1 MYIFNI
7 HGKKYKVRFTY
18 RMICEGDLL
27 DKVTNIGNVDG
38 EATAKDV
45 MSNLVK
51 TTAELL
57 LAGLQKYHKE
67 EFGYDDEESKHE
79 RVEEM
84 LDLFDDY
91 EDESTDKDPKSAFT
105 LFQDLKTELE
115 NNGFLSALMKSAEE
129 ATQMEQTANQTL
141 TEMKNEP
148 MRTKVIDMTHTEK
161 ES

>member
-1 MYIFNI
+1 MYYFNI

-27 DKVTNIGNVDG
+27 DKVTDIGNFDEQSARG
-38 EATAKDV
+38 ILNKLAR
-45 MSNLVK
+45 

-57 LAGLQKYHKE
+57 LAGLQKYHKD
-67 EFGYDDEESKHE
+67 EFGYDDEEEKNKRIE
-79 RVEEM
+79 DM

-91 EDESTDKDPKSAFT
+91 EDESTEKEPKSAYT
-105 LFQDLKTELE
+105 LFQDLKIELE

-129 ATQMEQTANQTL
+129 AEQMKKIAKQTM
-141 TEMKNEP
+141 TEMENEP
-148 MRTKVIDMTHTEK
+148 VRTKVIDMTPTEK